1 MGKRRQEKM
10 TEEIKRILSRIIQEE
25 IKDPRVDVGMVSI
38 TRVELSSDLS
48 HARINISILGDKLKQ
63 EEAFAAL
70 KNARGYIRTELA
82 RAVKIKHAPE
92 LEFRLDN
99 SIEHGIN
106 MSSLL
111 DSIKRDEEK
120 RD

>member
-1 MGKRRQEKM
+1 M

-25 IKDPRVDVGMVSI
+25 IKDPRVGEGMVSV

-48 HARINISILGDKLKQ
+48 HARVNISILGEKSKQ

-82 RAVKIKHAPE
+82 RSIKIKHAPE
-92 LEFRLDN
+92 LELRLDN

-106 MSSLL
+106 ISSLL
-111 DSIKRDEEK
+111 DSIRKDEDKRD
-120 RD
+120 